1 MRASSGSA
9 APPLGQASGTN
20 AISQKHFEAL
30 WKPMITRAE
39 AVLEVKGWYTRY

>member
-9 APPLGQASGTN
+9 APGLGYQRDIT
-20 AISQKHFEAL
+20 ETLRRAL
-30 WKPMITRAE
+30 EINDYRAE